1 MFQLRSSCFMF
12 PSELSFLPFVSPF
25 RFSLSFLPFVS
36 PFSVESPNERVTS
49 RDNDIL
55 LYSPARCLAISPT
68 KCHPRLR
75 RAVQREAYENVIP
88 SSQSPYRA
96 IPANVVSHFSSSL
109 RFSLGLFSGAV
120 AYVSRRYAAGMMH
133 LASQKRQKINGGKV
147 SDICLRWIKQPIDRA
162 LTCGLL

>member
-1 MFQLRSSCFMF
+1 MVIIETLFNISIMFFMLRV
-12 PSELSFLPFVSPF
+12 PSELSFLPFA
-25 RFSLSFLPFVS
+25 
-36 PFSVESPNERVTS
+36 PFSIESPNERVTS

-75 RAVQREAYENVIP
+75 RAIQREAYENVIP

-133 LASQKRQKINGGKV
+133 LASERRQKINDRRV
-147 SDICLRWIKQPIDRA
+147 SDICLRRIRQLMDRT
-162 LTCGLL
+162 LIY